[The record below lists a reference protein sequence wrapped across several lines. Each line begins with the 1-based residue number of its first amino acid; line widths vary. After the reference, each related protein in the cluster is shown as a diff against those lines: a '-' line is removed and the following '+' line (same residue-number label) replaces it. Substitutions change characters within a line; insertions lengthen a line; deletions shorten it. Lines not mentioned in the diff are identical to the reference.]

1 MSTAKYPNRD
11 ALRKA
16 HDVYL
21 DAMYLFVR
29 KCLDRVQGT
38 TAERLIRDA
47 LRLELHSDIEEEIEI
62 SNIAYL
68 VRKYWYDSF
77 EGEFK
82 VVDRYYEARSAV
94 GLIVEGRNRVSHPP
108 WDLDP
113 EFTRTHLSLIAEVL
127 GKISKPD
134 QQREVEAIRD
144 ELFGTAERLAEAEE
158 RLKVAESEKEACL
171 KAAESEKHEYE
182 KSKATLSRQIV
193 DNALKI
199 KNTSEQLKAAQ
210 TENTKSKKALAGA
223 EKRVQAAETASDDYT
238 KRLET
243 KSKELDEAKADWSTS
258 EERLA
263 AVSDQLAAAQAEKSV
278 SEERFTAIREL
289 FTASTI
295 GPSIFPPSGT
305 DSTVRI
311 LDRRNTN
318 KQNYLLNLL
327 EQKQPTIIYV
337 QSEEK
342 INKLLTSILPEKEG
356 VIRKHGEGT
365 SDAEEMEILQK
376 LENGQLIAAV
386 SNATFS
392 NLVSSHGIEHFVFC
406 HLTPGLD
413 EFFERCQPAFRSE
426 KNTYLHLIY
435 NSEQDI
441 EGLDQWLV
449 QKYPDTETVK
459 NLYGALKGCVGVNGD
474 FIKFESVYSKLDIE
488 KLGLTERGI
497 ETGLA
502 IFEEVG
508 ALERNKDGI
517 KLLPF
522 SGRKSKIHH
531 RGKELKQGIA
541 AVQAFQLEQPIE
553 RIWEEIREKVD
564 VDDER
569 ILRESNIYN
578 ISYTTS
584 EEVEDARPAIDTEQ
598 DKIAPSAP
606 DVWPQRTL
614 AAFNSLR
621 QRASNNFAAENTT
634 LNTVDKPISVGLC
647 EFESPEFGDKLA
659 SPIFEDG
666 KDYRNKYDLAM
677 QFAQEHGVDAFE
689 QGIAQLIKDRD
700 DLYYDFTADETSML
714 RAFQNALRD
723 FRTQQSEQS
732 AEAVESG
739 NSVSDETAS
748 AAERVIGA
756 LELHAALGEVKVHK
770 QREKKPSIA
779 ERYTA
784 ETTEETRDELAVK
797 VAELRINA
805 SGSKPLS
812 WRRIREKLGLKNDQF
827 HKVIRLSEGYRTAVI
842 NRIKSLKAQ
851 EGGWD
856 YNGKLEVLTGIEIV
870 ESELA

>member
-21 DAMYLFVR
+21 DAMYLFVS
-29 KCLDRVQGT
+29 KCLDRVQST
-38 TAERLIRDA
+38 TAERLIRDV

-62 SNIAYL
+62 SDIAYL
-68 VRKYWYDSF
+68 VRTYWSDSF

-82 VVDRYYEARSAV
+82 VVDRYYDARSAV
-94 GLIVEGRNRVSHPP
+94 GLIVEGRNRASHPP

-210 TENTKSKKALAGA
+210 TENAKYKKALAGA

-243 KSKELDEAKADWSTS
+243 KSKELDEAKADRSTS

-278 SEERFTAIREL
+278 SEERLTAIREL

-342 INKLLTSILPEKEG
+342 INKLLTSVLPEKEG
-356 VIRKHGEGT
+356 VIRKHAERT

-376 LENGQLIAAV
+376 LENGQLIAVV
-386 SNATFS
+386 SNTIFS
-392 NLVSSHGIEHFVFC
+392 TLALSHPFEHFVFC

-413 EFFERCQPAFRSE
+413 KFFKQCEPAFTSG
-426 KNTYLHLIY
+426 KNAYLHLIY
-435 NSEQDI
+435 DSEQDI
-441 EGLDQWLV
+441 RELV
-449 QKYPDTETVK
+449 QKYPNETVLREFYK
-459 NLYGALKGCVGVNGD
+459 KLREFKRTNGD
-474 FIKFESVYSKLDIE
+474 FINPETVYNKLDME
-488 KLGLTERGI
+488 KPGI
-497 ETGLA
+497 NTGFA
-502 IFEEVG
+502 IFEELDL
-508 ALERNKDGI
+508 LERNNGGI
-517 KLLPF
+517 KLLPP
-522 SGRKSKIHH
+522 SGKKLEESKIHC

-541 AVQAFQLEQPIE
+541 EVHAFQLEQPVE
-553 RIWEEIREKVD
+553 KIWEEILKKVD
-564 VDDER
+564 VNDER
-569 ILRESNIYN
+569 ILRESNIHKM
-578 ISYTTS
+578 SSTVS
-584 EEVEDARPAIDTEQ
+584 EEEEDARPAIDTEQ
-598 DKIAPSAP
+598 DKITPSAL

-634 LNTVDKPISVGLC
+634 LNTVDKPISVDLC
-647 EFESPEFGDKLA
+647 EFESPEFEDKLA
-659 SPIFEDG
+659 SPIFEDE

-677 QFAQEHGVDAFE
+677 QFAQEHDVDALE

-756 LELHAALGEVKVHK
+756 LELPAALGEVKVRK
-770 QREKKPSIA
+770 QREKKPSVA
-779 ERYTA
+779 ECYSA
-784 ETTEETRDELAVK
+784 ETTEEARNDLATK

-812 WRRIREKLGLKNDQF
+812 WRRIREKLGLKNDEF
-827 HKVIRLSEGYRTAVI
+827 HSVIRVSAGYREAVI
-842 NRIKSLKAQ
+842 NRIKSLKSSE
-851 EGGWD
+851 EGWE
-856 YNGKLEVLTGIEIV
+856 YSGKIEVLTGIELTD
-870 ESELA
+870 SDLA

>member
-1 MSTAKYPNRD
+1 MCS
-11 ALRKA
+11 
-16 HDVYL
+16 
-21 DAMYLFVR
+21 
-29 KCLDRVQGT
+29 
-38 TAERLIRDA
+38 
-47 LRLELHSDIEEEIEI
+47 
-62 SNIAYL
+62 
-68 VRKYWYDSF
+68 
-77 EGEFK
+77 
-82 VVDRYYEARSAV
+82 
-94 GLIVEGRNRVSHPP
+94 
-108 WDLDP
+108 
-113 EFTRTHLSLIAEVL
+113 
-127 GKISKPD
+127 
-134 QQREVEAIRD
+134 IRD

-199 KNTSEQLKAAQ
+199 KNTSEQLKAVQ
-210 TENTKSKKALAGA
+210 TENAKYKKALAGA

-243 KSKELDEAKADWSTS
+243 KSKELDEAKAERSTS

-278 SEERFTAIREL
+278 FEERLAAIREL

-337 QSEEK
+337 QSEGE
-342 INKLLTSILPEKEG
+342 INRLLELVGKKKASLIGKRDEQ
-356 VIRKHGEGT
+356 T
-365 SDAEEMEILQK
+365 SDAEETEILEK
-376 LENGQLIAAV
+376 LENNELIAVV

-392 NLVSSHGIEHFVFC
+392 KLASSHGVEHFVFC
-406 HLTPGLD
+406 HLVPGLD
-413 EFFERCQPAFRSE
+413 EFFQRCQPVFTSE
-426 KNTYLHLIY
+426 RGSYLHLIY
-435 NSEQDI
+435 NSNADI
-441 EGLDQWLV
+441 RRLDQWLTR
-449 QKYPDTETVK
+449 KYPDRE
-459 NLYGALKGCVGVNGD
+459 AL
-474 FIKFESVYSKLDIE
+474 E
-488 KLGLTERGI
+488 KLYTELGKLVEANGNFINPENICSELDMEKPGI
-497 ETGLA
+497 DTGFA
-502 IFEEVG
+502 IFEELDL
-508 ALERNKDGI
+508 LERNNGGI
-517 KLLPF
+517 KLLPP
-522 SGRKSKIHH
+522 SGKKLEESKIHC

-541 AVQAFQLEQPIE
+541 EVHAFQLEQPIE
-553 RIWEEIREKVD
+553 KIWEEILEKVD

-569 ILRESNIYN
+569 ILRERNIYN
-578 ISYTTS
+578 MSYTIS
-584 EEVEDARPAIDTEQ
+584 EEEEDARPAIDTEQ

-770 QREKKPSIA
+770 QRKKKPSIA

-812 WRRIREKLGLKNDQF
+812 WCRIREKLGLKNDEF
-827 HKVIRLSEGYRTAVI
+827 HSVIRVSAGYREAVI
-842 NRIKSLKAQ
+842 NRIKSLKSSE
-851 EGGWD
+851 EGWE
-856 YNGKLEVLTGIEIV
+856 YSGKIKVLTGIELTD
-870 ESELA
+870 SDLA